1 MTTWDQYIK
10 VNIYQQWT
18 TQNVIKKTILLNI
31 VSEVFGNKLGITLT
45 SVSMYV
51 ITKHCWNERS
61 KQTESLHTFMELKIQ
76 YC

>member
-1 MTTWDQYIK
+1 MSK
-10 VNIYQQWT
+10 
-18 TQNVIKKTILLNI
+18 
-31 VSEVFGNKLGITLT
+31 VFGNKLGITLI

-61 KQTESLHTFMELKIQ
+61 KQMERHHTFMELKIQ